1 MCSWMGSHF
10 HSWADYNGAA
20 FSLELLFGITHFREL
35 GDQKIQVGWDLTM
48 ERFLLHYNVSIHFKM
63 TQLKG
68 FIKQMH
74 KQKVTKIT
82 FSQKRLRWSLSFGH
96 IIDYNGVRV
105 LRDQRHIPSR
115 NQPQYPPPPPRH
127 LHHHHHQGTWTT
139 LLGFWGCL
147 TAMNSSTHL

>member
-20 FSLELLFGITHFREL
+20 FSLELLKWDHTFSGIRGSENSGRL
-35 GDQKIQVGWDLTM
+35 GFNNGKIFTSLRLT
-48 ERFLLHYNVSIHFKM
+48 NVSIHFKM

-115 NQPQYPPPPPRH
+115 NWPQYPPPH
-127 LHHHHHQGTWTT
+127 HHHHHQGTWTT